1 MVARPEPRPIEE
13 FAIAEAHEQY
23 GFALED
29 PDQMDLFAGMD
40 LSDAPPASRPVTPQA
55 RREAPA
61 AQARQAAQAPRPKPA
76 SFKPE
81 SVAQT
86 VKRFWGYDELR
97 PLQREAIEASLA
109 GRDSLVV

>member
-1 MVARPEPRPIEE
+1 MVARPEPPPLHEDL
-13 FAIAEAHEQY
+13 IAEPREQY

-29 PDQMDLFAGMD
+29 PDQLDLFAGME
-40 LSDAPPASRPVTPQA
+40 LVEAPPASRPIAV
-55 RREAPA
+55 PA
-61 AQARQAAQAPRPKPA
+61 ARAVSMAPPATQAAPKPR
-76 SFKPE
+76 SVSYQPE

-109 GRDSLVV
+109 

>member
-1 MVARPEPRPIEE
+1 MVARPEPRPLDD
-13 FAIAEAHEQY
+13 FSIAEPHEQY
-23 GFALED
+23 GFVLED

-40 LSDAPPASRPVTPQA
+40 LSDAPPASRPVAPQG

-61 AQARQAAQAPRPKPA
+61 PQARQAAPPPRPKPA

-86 VKRFWGYDELR
+86 VKRFWGYDELL
-97 PLQREAIEASLA
+97 PLQREAIEA
-109 GRDSLVV
+109 